1 MSRELNR
8 MRKKTIEQL
17 DKAEKQAKDSLESL
31 DCHIEEIQ
39 RDTERVAEIAHNA
52 PAVIQNIEKDFKEK
66 TKLEDK
72 DIIFLFICAG
82 LQTCRQFVLPKIF
95 SSQWENSKRL
105 TASEGDKLIEKT
117 VGRVI
122 PKDWHEILFASVPY
136 DATDL
141 VDTFKAKAVLSNA
154 FNIGNVQPGLGG
166 GNHRYLT
173 LGHDPILGW
182 IFGTTNILTGAL
194 TKSNF
199 ISCYAVEDMKIKDFY
214 PAGTIGML
222 RDSIRSVYKELH
234 ADRETG
240 C

>member
-1 MSRELNR
+1 
-8 MRKKTIEQL
+8 MRL
-17 DKAEKQAKDSLESL
+17 RRPPSF
-31 DCHIEEIQ
+31 
-39 RDTERVAEIAHNA
+39 
-52 PAVIQNIEKDFKEK
+52 IQNIEKDFKEK

-154 FNIGNVQPGLGG
+154 FNIGNKKGFFE
-166 GNHRYLT
+166 RR
-173 LGHDPILGW
+173 
-182 IFGTTNILTGAL
+182 
-194 TKSNF
+194 
-199 ISCYAVEDMKIKDFY
+199 
-214 PAGTIGML
+214 TI
-222 RDSIRSVYKELH
+222 
-234 ADRETG
+234 
-240 C
+240 